1 VKADQ
6 KSNQHWKT
14 FRPTQRKKTT
24 MKTNMKC
31 NTIRVTLVA
40 AAVLATCLFGSAANA
55 QSNASNQPVVVLN
68 NEPVFQG
75 SFTLL
80 HATRWG
86 KAMLPAGEYRLRI
99 ESTQNPITVFIE
111 DAKSGKAVAMVVPF
125 VREASRKGNSAL
137 LIGTRGKQRVVH
149 SFRIAELREVLIS
162 DPPLARGH
170 ATEEARQTED
180 VPVLV
185 AKK

>member
-1 VKADQ
+1 
-6 KSNQHWKT
+6 
-14 FRPTQRKKTT
+14 
-24 MKTNMKC
+24 MKTNMKRD
-31 NTIRVTLVA
+31 TIRVTLVA

-55 QSNASNQPVVVLN
+55 QSNASNQPIVVL

-80 HATRWG
+80 HEARWG